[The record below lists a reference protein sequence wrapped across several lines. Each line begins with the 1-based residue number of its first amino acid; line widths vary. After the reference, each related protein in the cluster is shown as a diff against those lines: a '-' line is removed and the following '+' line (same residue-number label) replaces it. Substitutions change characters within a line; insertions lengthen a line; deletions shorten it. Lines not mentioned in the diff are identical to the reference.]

1 MFYALSNFANNW
13 VMASGPEQI
22 MFVFGGTS
30 LFLCLLG
37 VPLYV
42 YGKRLRSWW
51 SRHDLFVTFKME
63 TAGPASEMA

>member
-1 MFYALSNFANNW
+1 
-13 VMASGPEQI
+13 MASGPEQI